1 MKYRINCV
9 LLFLFVQLCVL
20 SAQESP
26 KIIALTFDDG
36 PNTTTTP
43 AVLAKLNKYQIRAS
57 FFVIGDRITDES
69 ALFMKVAHDMGCEV
83 CNHSFTHAHMDK
95 QSREVN
101 LQEIEKTNRLIEQ
114 ATGEA
119 PKYFRAPYIDI
130 NREMYDYIDLTFI
143 YGEDCQ
149 DWDASYSAE
158 YRAETEIRKARDGG
172 IILMHDFNANSQ
184 TVEALDILIPSLKQ
198 QGYEFVTLTELFAR
212 KGVQPKRGVLY
223 SHADDTE
230 MYFVKTT
237 N

>member
-1 MKYRINCV
+1 MKLRINCIILF
-9 LLFLFVQLCVL
+9 LLFFISAI
-20 SAQESP
+20 SAQESQ
-26 KIIALTFDDG
+26 KLIALTFDDG

-43 AVLAKLNKYQIRAS
+43 AVLAKLNKHQIKAS

-83 CNHSFTHAHMDK
+83 CNHSYTHSHMDK

-101 LQEIEKTNRLIEQ
+101 LQEIEKTSKLIEDI
-114 ATGEA
+114 TGEA

-143 YGEDCQ
+143 WGEDCQ
-149 DWDASYSAE
+149 DWDSSYSAE
-158 YRAETEIRKARDGG
+158 YRAETELRKARDGG
-172 IILMHDFNANSQ
+172 IILMHDFNGNSQ

-198 QGYEFVTLTELFAR
+198 QGYRFVTLTELFKQ
-212 KGVQPKRGVLY
+212 KGVQPKRGILY

-230 MYFVKTT
+230 MYFTKSS